1 MIIAPVVAVCTL
13 DKFCA
18 ETLQVPPCVVFIF
31 PERHTGTSGFFF
43 MKPSTQYRQFA
54 EECRGFAQ
62 SAKTEEQRKIL
73 LEMEAVWTKLAEEAE
88 VRAAKVRD

>member
-18 ETLQVPPCVVFIF
+18 ETFQVPPCVVFIF
-31 PERHTGTSGFFF
+31 LERHTGTSGFFF

-88 VRAAKVRD
+88 ARAAKVRD